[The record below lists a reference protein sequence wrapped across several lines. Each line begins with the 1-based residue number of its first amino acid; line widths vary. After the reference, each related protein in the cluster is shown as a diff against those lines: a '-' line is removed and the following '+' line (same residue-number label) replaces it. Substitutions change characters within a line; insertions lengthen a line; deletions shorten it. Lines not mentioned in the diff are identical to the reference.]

1 MSSFKQH
8 VGVITGGNSGIGLAS
23 AKRLI
28 DAGARVAIF
37 GRSEDTVARAAECLG
52 DRAIGIQGDVTVR
65 DDLDR
70 LFGQT
75 HDTFGRVD
83 SVFANAGIAE
93 FRSLDEVDPE
103 HVSRVLDTNLRGTI
117 LTVQAALPHLNN
129 PASVIVT
136 TSVVNNKGMAGTGV
150 YAASKAGLRVLVRV
164 WAGELAERGIRV
176 NAISPGPIE
185 TPIFSRMGMNPEEIE
200 AMSEA
205 MTGSI
210 PLGRF
215 GQPKEIAAAV
225 EFLAGPGSSLMTGS
239 EIVLDGGLGQV

>member
-75 HDTFGRVD
+75 HDTFGRID

-150 YAASKAGLRVLVRV
+150 YAASKAG
-164 WAGELAERGIRV
+164 RG
-176 NAISPGPIE
+176 SGPW
-185 TPIFSRMGMNPEEIE
+185 RRRE
-200 AMSEA
+200 AHRALPTNSWQA
-205 MTGSI
+205 SA
-210 PLGRF
+210 PLGGRSQKSRREE
-215 GQPKEIAAAV
+215 G
-225 EFLAGPGSSLMTGS
+225 GSAF
-239 EIVLDGGLGQV
+239 